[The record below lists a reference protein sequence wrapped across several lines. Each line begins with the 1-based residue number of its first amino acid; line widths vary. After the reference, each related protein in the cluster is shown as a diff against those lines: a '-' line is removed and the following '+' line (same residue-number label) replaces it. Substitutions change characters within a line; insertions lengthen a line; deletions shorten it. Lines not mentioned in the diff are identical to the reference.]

1 MALAESV
8 VKNIHHAANRR
19 YCLNGPER
27 REVGSSNS
35 AANPWL
41 ALDAASAPTLR
52 AQELRFAWERFLG
65 EDDQPEDLVR
75 GPIADSWRRSL
86 EAGVDWTGHR
96 LAPVMTDEDE
106 AHELYEEHPLG
117 RHSSLI
123 H

>member
-1 MALAESV
+1 M
-8 VKNIHHAANRR
+8 VKNIHHFANRQ
-19 YCLNGPER
+19 YC
-27 REVGSSNS
+27 EVGPRGEVGVSRIGD

-52 AQELRFAWERFLG
+52 AQEPRFPWERFLG

-117 RHSSLI
+117 RHS
-123 H
+123 